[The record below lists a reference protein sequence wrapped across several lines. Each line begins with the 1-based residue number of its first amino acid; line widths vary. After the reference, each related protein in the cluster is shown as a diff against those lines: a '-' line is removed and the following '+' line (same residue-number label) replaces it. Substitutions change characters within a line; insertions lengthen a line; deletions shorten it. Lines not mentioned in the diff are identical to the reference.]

1 MVSRLYL
8 ANRTQRVVMEG
19 IASHWTLVTSG
30 VHQGSILGPMLF
42 VLFINDLPNV
52 VPQRTEALPYMLT
65 TPKLSEE

>member
-1 MVSRLYL
+1 
-8 ANRTQRVVMEG
+8 MEG
-19 IASHWTLVTSG
+19 IASDWTLVTSG